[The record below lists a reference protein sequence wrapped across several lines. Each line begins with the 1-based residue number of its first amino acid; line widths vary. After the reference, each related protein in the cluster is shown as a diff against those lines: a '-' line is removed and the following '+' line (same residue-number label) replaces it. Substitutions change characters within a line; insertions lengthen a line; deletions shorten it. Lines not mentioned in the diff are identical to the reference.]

1 MSFKRYRPVLFIS
14 WRSEKKISWYEERKY
29 NFSILFYFHY
39 FFIISSTSLS
49 PFFFSCH
56 LALLVFVVAVFVCL
70 CFCCCCYCFCSKSCM
85 FPSGPLA
92 APRHVK
98 ANMTDYSSARVKWS
112 PNPSPFVLEYVIQ
125 FSPLDASI
133 SVITVRVNSTETMVE
148 IDGLTSSTNYSV
160 QLHTVTL
167 CKNGSWSKAV
177 YVASEEGGKDILIN
191 SFSFGEQSMWFPFSK
206 E

>member
-1 MSFKRYRPVLFIS
+1 
-14 WRSEKKISWYEERKY
+14 
-29 NFSILFYFHY
+29 
-39 FFIISSTSLS
+39 
-49 PFFFSCH
+49 
-56 LALLVFVVAVFVCL
+56 
-70 CFCCCCYCFCSKSCM
+70 M

-167 CKNGSWSKAV
+167 CKNGSWSKAI

-191 SFSFGEQSMWFPFSK
+191 SFSFGEQSM
-206 E
+206 

>member
-1 MSFKRYRPVLFIS
+1 MV
-14 WRSEKKISWYEERKY
+14 
-29 NFSILFYFHY
+29 
-39 FFIISSTSLS
+39 
-49 PFFFSCH
+49 
-56 LALLVFVVAVFVCL
+56 
-70 CFCCCCYCFCSKSCM
+70 
-85 FPSGPLA
+85 PSGPLA
-92 APRHVK
+92 APRRVK

-112 PNPSPFVLEYVIQ
+112 PNPSPLVLEYVIQ
-125 FSPLDASI
+125 FAPLDASI

-177 YVASEEGGKDILIN
+177 YVASKEGGKDILIN
-191 SFSFGEQSMWFPFSK
+191 SFSFGEQSIWFPFSK